1 METIV
6 LLLPLT
12 ILSQILN
19 HFAFGKAKAA
29 AWEIKGTIRNKY
41 IIKIFKLVA
50 VEQK

>member
-12 ILSQILN
+12 ILS

-29 AWEIKGTIRNKY
+29 TWEIKGTIRNKY
-41 IIKIFKLVA
+41 MVKIFKLVA